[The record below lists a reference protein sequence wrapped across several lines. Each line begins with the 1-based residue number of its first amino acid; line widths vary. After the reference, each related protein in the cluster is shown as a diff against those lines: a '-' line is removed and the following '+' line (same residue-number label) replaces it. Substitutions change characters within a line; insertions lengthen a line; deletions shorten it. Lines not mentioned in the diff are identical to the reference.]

1 MSHGGNRHGEVLL
14 CHLVNPRDKWLPS
27 GAQWITHLMKHI
39 RSQTQCFSSGDD
51 LYGRKGW
58 RERERREGWVMT
70 SHHPQSFLQ
79 HIGIGTKQRNR
90 EQIEEGRDKE
100 TRHKHVHHNVQE
112 KAEKMNKLE
121 LLRKMK
127 PHNSKVIHVRF
138 DKENNSLPHLLLM

>member
-1 MSHGGNRHGEVLL
+1 MEGE
-14 CHLVNPRDKWLPS
+14 
-27 GAQWITHLMKHI
+27 GE
-39 RSQTQCFSSGDD
+39 
-51 LYGRKGW
+51 
-58 RERERREGWVMT
+58 ERGL
-70 SHHPQSFLQ
+70 SYDNHPQSFLQ